1 MYEPDRSGPPREP
14 NLSELRERAA
24 HGDSDAVAQLLDIGD
39 ERTDAVDLSEYDID
53 VEELGVE
60 TAEDVGNDR

>member
-1 MYEPDRSGPPREP
+1 MYEPDRSGPREP

-39 ERTDAVDLSEYDID
+39 ERTDAVDLSEYD
-53 VEELGVE
+53 LGTE
-60 TAEDVGNDR
+60 TAEGTDAER

>member
-1 MYEPDRSGPPREP
+1 MYEPDRSGHREP

-39 ERTDAVDLSEYDID
+39 ERTDAVDLSDFD
-53 VEELGVE
+53 LTTEET
-60 TAEDVGNDR
+60 TADTER

>member
-39 ERTDAVDLSEYDID
+39 ERTDAVDLSEFD
-53 VEELGVE
+53 LGLD
-60 TAEDVGNDR
+60 TAESTDAET

>member
-1 MYEPDRSGPPREP
+1 MYEPDRSGPREP

-39 ERTDAVDLSEYDID
+39 ERTDAVDLSDFD
-53 VEELGVE
+53 LGTEGAAPAE
-60 TAEDVGNDR
+60 TER

>member
-1 MYEPDRSGPPREP
+1 MYEPDRSGPREP

-39 ERTDAVDLSEYDID
+39 ERTDAVDLSEYEID
-53 VEELGVE
+53 VEALGVE
-60 TAEDVGNDR
+60 TAEDTGTER

>member
-1 MYEPDRSGPPREP
+1 MYEPDRSGHREP

-39 ERTDAVDLSEYDID
+39 ERTDAVDLSDFDLTTE
-53 VEELGVE
+53 E
-60 TAEDVGNDR
+60 TAADTER